1 MNYNYA
7 FFNHYLMKEA
17 LTGIT
22 VLILLTTMVSGCLEN
37 GLFGSENDNL
47 SIDSPE
53 WEKGDF
59 WEYSV
64 TIDNKQFSTTMVV
77 SVDDDDSDYYIG
89 TGNLDDAKRHAVLNY
104 NPAIGRIQMSDF
116 SIYENNVPQKIA
128 DFPLKQDK
136 SWEFGLYGENFKAS
150 VIDITET
157 KAEIS
162 ANAESGAFIKYT
174 FDKNARWLNNFE
186 YTDSNGEIVLIM
198 NLGNYGSGYT
208 GNSYF
213 CRGGDL
219 FDEEFIGPDFGFYDT
234 QFANGG
240 NERYGPWNYIIY
252 YLEADIGS
260 SGSGELVLRDQEGT
274 EVLIETFSPGTN
286 QHIMG
291 TVAGSSGNWTLEISL
306 SGNADVRAR
315 IAGAIQYTYSV

>member
-1 MNYNYA
+1 MKLA
-7 FFNHYLMKEA
+7 LSVIILM
-17 LTGIT
+17 
-22 VLILLTTMVSGCLEN
+22 LITTMSSGCLEN
-37 GLFGSENDNL
+37 GIFGNEEDKVSFY
-47 SIDSPE
+47 SPS

-59 WEYSV
+59 WEYAI
-64 TIDNKQFSTTMVV
+64 TIDDKQFSTTMVV
-77 SVDDDDSDYYIG
+77 SIDDDDSDYYIG
-89 TGNLDDAKRHAVLNY
+89 AVNLDDAKRHAVLNY
-104 NPAIGRIQMSDF
+104 NPALGRVQMSDF
-116 SIYENNVPQKIA
+116 AIYEKNMPQKII

-136 SWEFGLYGENFKAS
+136 SWEFGMYGENFKAS
-150 VIDITET
+150 VIDITES

-162 ANAESGAFIKYT
+162 ANADSGAFINYI
-174 FDKNARWLNNFE
+174 FDKDARWINNFE
-186 YTDSNGEIVLIM
+186 YTNSNGETILIM

-219 FDEEFIGPDFGFYDT
+219 FDEEFIGPDFGVYDT
-234 QFANGG
+234 RFANEGH
-240 NERYGPWNYIIY
+240 ERYGPWNYIVY

-260 SGSGELVLRDQEGT
+260 SGGGELVLRDHEGT
-274 EVLIETFSPGTN
+274 TSETIVFNPGAN

-291 TVAGSSGNWTLEISL
+291 TVAGSSGNWTFEISL

>member
-1 MNYNYA
+1 
-7 FFNHYLMKEA
+7 MKQG

-37 GLFGSENDNL
+37 GLFGSEENNL
-47 SIDSPE
+47 AISSPE

-64 TIDNKQFSTTMVV
+64 TIDDKLFSTTMVV
-77 SVDDDDSDYYIG
+77 SIDDDDSDYYIG

-104 NPAIGRIQMSDF
+104 NPAIGRVQMSDF
-116 SIYENNVPQKIA
+116 SIYENNVPQKIT

-157 KAEIS
+157 NAEIS

-174 FDKNARWLNNFE
+174 FDKNSRWLKNFE
-186 YTDSNGEIVLIM
+186 YTNSNGEIILIM

-219 FDEEFIGPDFGFYDT
+219 FDEEFIGPDFGVYDT
-234 QFANGG
+234 QFTNGG
-240 NERYGPWNYIIY
+240 HERYGPWNYIVY

-274 EVLIETFSPGTN
+274 EVLIETFSPGTIN
-286 QHIMG
+286 IL
-291 TVAGSSGNWTLEISL
+291 WEL
-306 SGNADVRAR
+306 
-315 IAGAIQYTYSV
+315 

>member
-1 MNYNYA
+1 MNYNYVS
-7 FFNHYLMKEA
+7 FHLYVMKQG

-37 GLFGSENDNL
+37 GLFGSEENNL
-47 SIDSPE
+47 AISSPE

-77 SVDDDDSDYYIG
+77 SIDDDDSDYYIG

-104 NPAIGRIQMSDF
+104 NPAIGRVQMSDF
-116 SIYENNVPQKIA
+116 SIYENNVPQKIT

-157 KAEIS
+157 NAEIS

-174 FDKNARWLNNFE
+174 FDKNARWLKNFE
-186 YTDSNGEIVLIM
+186 YTNSNGEIILIM

-219 FDEEFIGPDFGFYDT
+219 FDEEFIGPDFGVYDT

-240 NERYGPWNYIIY
+240 HERYGPWNYIVY

-291 TVAGSSGNWTLEISL
+291 TVAGTSGNWTLEISL

>member
-1 MNYNYA
+1 
-7 FFNHYLMKEA
+7 MKQGSFIV
-17 LTGIT
+17 TI
-22 VLILLTTMVSGCLEN
+22 IIIMTTMSSGCLEN
-37 GLFGSENDNL
+37 GFFGSEKDDL
-47 SIDSPE
+47 SLFSPN
-53 WEKGDF
+53 WNKGDF

-64 TIDNKQFSTTMVV
+64 TVDDKQFSTTMVV
-77 SVDDDDSDYYIG
+77 SIDDDDSDYYVG
-89 TGNLDDAKRHAVLNY
+89 AGNLDDAKRHAVLNY
-104 NPAIGRIQMSDF
+104 NPALGRVQMSDF
-116 SIYENNVPQKIA
+116 SVYENNIPQNIA
-128 DFPLKQDK
+128 NFPLEMDK
-136 SWEFGLYGENFKAS
+136 SWEFSMYGEKFRAS
-150 VIDITET
+150 VIDITESE
-157 KAEIS
+157 AEIN
-162 ANAESGAFIKYT
+162 ANADSGAFMVYT
-174 FDKNARWLNNFE
+174 FDKNARWFNNLE
-186 YTDSNGEIVLIM
+186 YTNSNGELVLIM

-219 FDEEFIGPDFGFYDT
+219 FDEEFIGPDFGVYDT

-240 NERYGPWNYIIY
+240 HERYGPWNYIVY

-260 SGSGELVLRDQEGT
+260 SGSGELILRDHEGT

-291 TVAGSSGNWTLEISL
+291 SVSGSSGNWTLEISL

>member
-1 MNYNYA
+1 MNYNYLS
-7 FFNHYLMKEA
+7 FHHHMMKLA
-17 LTGIT
+17 LSVSI
-22 VLILLTTMVSGCLEN
+22 LILITTISSGCLEN
-37 GLFGSENDNL
+37 GFFGNEENKV
-47 SIDSPE
+47 SFYSPS

-59 WEYSV
+59 WEYAI
-64 TIDNKQFSTTMVV
+64 TIDDKQFSTMMVV
-77 SVDDDDSDYYIG
+77 SIDDDDSDYYIG
-89 TGNLDDAKRHAVLNY
+89 AVNLDDAKRHAVLNY
-104 NPAIGRIQMSDF
+104 NPALGRVQMSDF
-116 SIYENNVPQKIA
+116 AIYEKNMPQKII

-136 SWEFGLYGENFKAS
+136 SWEFGMYGENFKAS
-150 VIDITET
+150 VIDITES

-162 ANAESGAFIKYT
+162 ANADSGAFINYI
-174 FDKNARWLNNFE
+174 FDKDARWINNFE
-186 YTDSNGEIVLIM
+186 YTNSNGETILIM

-219 FDEEFIGPDFGFYDT
+219 FDKEFIGPDFGVYDT
-234 QFANGG
+234 LFADEGH
-240 NERYGPWNYIIY
+240 ERYGPWNYIVY

-260 SGSGELVLRDQEGT
+260 SGGGELVLRDHEGT
-274 EVLIETFSPGTN
+274 TAETIVFNPGAN

-291 TVAGSSGNWTLEISL
+291 TVPGSSGNWTFEISL

>member
-1 MNYNYA
+1 MNYNYLA
-7 FFNHYLMKEA
+7 FYHNIMKQA
-17 LTGIT
+17 LSIIT
-22 VLILLTTMVSGCLEN
+22 ILILITTMSSGCLEN
-37 GLFGSENDNL
+37 GLFGNEEDNL
-47 SIDSPE
+47 SLYSPT

-59 WEYSV
+59 WEYAI
-64 TIDNKQFSTTMVV
+64 TIDDKQFSTTMVV
-77 SVDDDDSDYYIG
+77 SIDDDDSDYYIG
-89 TGNLDDAKRHAVLNY
+89 AGNLDDAKRHAVLNY
-104 NPAIGRIQMSDF
+104 NPALGRVQMSDF
-116 SIYENNVPQKIA
+116 AVYENNMPQKIA

-150 VIDITET
+150 VIDITKS

-162 ANAESGAFIKYT
+162 ANADSGAFIKYT
-174 FDKNARWLNNFE
+174 FDKDARWINNFE
-186 YTDSNGEIVLIM
+186 YTNSIGEITLVM

-219 FDEEFIGPDFGFYDT
+219 FDEEFIGPDFGVYDT
-234 QFANGG
+234 RFANGG
-240 NERYGPWNYIIY
+240 HERYGPWNYIVY

-260 SGSGELVLRDQEGT
+260 SGGGELVLRDHEGT
-274 EVLIETFSPGTN
+274 QVLVETFSPGIN

-291 TVAGSSGNWTLEISL
+291 TVTGSSGNWTLEISL

>member
-1 MNYNYA
+1 
-7 FFNHYLMKEA
+7 
-17 LTGIT
+17 
-22 VLILLTTMVSGCLEN
+22 
-37 GLFGSENDNL
+37 
-47 SIDSPE
+47 
-53 WEKGDF
+53 
-59 WEYSV
+59 
-64 TIDNKQFSTTMVV
+64 
-77 SVDDDDSDYYIG
+77 
-89 TGNLDDAKRHAVLNY
+89 
-104 NPAIGRIQMSDF
+104 MSDF
-116 SIYENNVPQKIA
+116 SIYENNVPQKIT

-157 KAEIS
+157 NAEIS

-186 YTDSNGEIVLIM
+186 YTNSNGEIVLIM

-219 FDEEFIGPDFGFYDT
+219 FDEEFIGPDFGVYDT

-240 NERYGPWNYIIY
+240 HERYGPWNYIVY

-291 TVAGSSGNWTLEISL
+291 TVAGTSGNWTLEISL

>member
-1 MNYNYA
+1 
-7 FFNHYLMKEA
+7 MKEG

-150 VIDITET
+150 VIDVTET

-186 YTDSNGEIVLIM
+186 YTNSNGEIVLIM

-219 FDEEFIGPDFGFYDT
+219 FDEEFIGPDFGVYDT

-286 QHIMG
+286 QDIMG

>member
-1 MNYNYA
+1 
-7 FFNHYLMKEA
+7 
-17 LTGIT
+17 
-22 VLILLTTMVSGCLEN
+22 
-37 GLFGSENDNL
+37 
-47 SIDSPE
+47 
-53 WEKGDF
+53 
-59 WEYSV
+59 
-64 TIDNKQFSTTMVV
+64 MVV
-77 SVDDDDSDYYIG
+77 GHALDEKTQIGPLAKEEFASGIDKLVQSSIKDGAKCKVGAEKKDCYYMPTLLIDVTEDMSVFKEETFGPVFCVTKIK
-89 TGNLDDAKRHAVLNY
+89 NIDDAIRHAVLNY
-104 NPAIGRIQMSDF
+104 NPALGRVQMSDF
-116 SIYENNVPQKIA
+116 SVYENNMPQKIA

-150 VIDITET
+150 VIDITKS

-162 ANAESGAFIKYT
+162 ANADSGAFIKYT
-174 FDKNARWLNNFE
+174 FDKDARWINNFE
-186 YTDSNGEIVLIM
+186 YTNSNGEITLIM

-219 FDEEFIGPDFGFYDT
+219 FDEEFIGPDFGVYDT
-234 QFANGG
+234 RFANGG
-240 NERYGPWNYIIY
+240 HERYGPWNYIVY

-260 SGSGELVLRDQEGT
+260 SGSGELVLRDHEGT
-274 EVLIETFSPGTN
+274 EVLVETFSPGTN

-291 TVAGSSGNWTLEISL
+291 TVTGSSGNWTLEISL

>member
-1 MNYNYA
+1 M
-7 FFNHYLMKEA
+7 
-17 LTGIT
+17 
-22 VLILLTTMVSGCLEN
+22 
-37 GLFGSENDNL
+37 
-47 SIDSPE
+47 
-53 WEKGDF
+53 
-59 WEYSV
+59 
-64 TIDNKQFSTTMVV
+64 
-77 SVDDDDSDYYIG
+77 
-89 TGNLDDAKRHAVLNY
+89 
-104 NPAIGRIQMSDF
+104 
-116 SIYENNVPQKIA
+116 
-128 DFPLKQDK
+128 KQDK

-157 KAEIS
+157 NAEIS

-174 FDKNARWLNNFE
+174 FDKNVRWLKNFE
-186 YTDSNGEIVLIM
+186 YTNSNGEIVLIM

-219 FDEEFIGPDFGFYDT
+219 FDEEFIGPDFGVYDT

-240 NERYGPWNYIIY
+240 HERYGPWNYIVY

-291 TVAGSSGNWTLEISL
+291 TVAGTSGNWTLEISL

>member
-1 MNYNYA
+1 VNYNYLS
-7 FFNHYLMKEA
+7 FYNNIMKQA
-17 LTGIT
+17 LSTIT
-22 VLILLTTMVSGCLEN
+22 ILILITTMSSGCLEN
-37 GLFGSENDNL
+37 GLFGNEEDNL
-47 SIDSPE
+47 SLYSPS

-59 WEYSV
+59 WEYAI
-64 TIDNKQFSTTMVV
+64 TIDDKQFSTTMVV
-77 SVDDDDSDYYIG
+77 SIDDDDSDYYIG
-89 TGNLDDAKRHAVLNY
+89 AGNLDDAKRHSVLNY
-104 NPAIGRIQMSDF
+104 NPALGRVQMTDF
-116 SIYENNVPQKIA
+116 SIYENNMPQKII

-136 SWEFGLYGENFKAS
+136 SWEFGLYGENFEAS
-150 VIDITET
+150 VIDITES
-157 KAEIS
+157 KAEMS
-162 ANAESGAFIKYT
+162 ANADSGAFIKYT
-174 FDKNARWLNNFE
+174 FDKDARWINSFE
-186 YTDSNGEIVLIM
+186 YTNSNGEITLIM

-219 FDEEFIGPDFGFYDT
+219 FDEEFIGPDFGVYDT
-234 QFANGG
+234 QFANEGH
-240 NERYGPWNYIIY
+240 ERYGPWNYIVY

-260 SGSGELVLRDQEGT
+260 SGSGELILRDHEGT
-274 EVLIETFSPGTN
+274 EVLVETFSPGTN

>member
-1 MNYNYA
+1 MNYNYVA
-7 FFNHYLMKEA
+7 FHYFLMKEG
-17 LTGIT
+17 LTGVTI
-22 VLILLTTMVSGCLEN
+22 LILLTTMFSGCLEN
-37 GLFGSENDNL
+37 GLFGNEKDNL

-64 TIDNKQFSTTMVV
+64 TIDNKQFSTIMVV
-77 SVDDDDSDYYIG
+77 SIDDDDSDYYIG
-89 TGNLDDAKRHAVLNY
+89 TKNLDDAKRHAVLNY

-116 SIYENNVPQKIA
+116 SIYENNTPQKIA

-174 FDKNARWLNNFE
+174 FDKNTRWLNNFE
-186 YTDSNGEIVLIM
+186 YTNSNGEVILIM

-219 FDEEFIGPDFGFYDT
+219 FDEEFIGPDVGVYDT

-240 NERYGPWNYIIY
+240 HERYGPWNYIVY

-291 TVAGSSGNWTLEISL
+291 TVAGTSGNWTLEISL

-315 IAGAIQYTYSV
+315 IAGSIQYTYSV

>member
-1 MNYNYA
+1 
-7 FFNHYLMKEA
+7 MKQA
-17 LTGIT
+17 LSTIT
-22 VLILLTTMVSGCLEN
+22 VLILISTMSSGCLEN
-37 GLFGSENDNL
+37 GLFGNEEDNL
-47 SIDSPE
+47 SLYSPS

-59 WEYSV
+59 WEYAI
-64 TIDNKQFSTTMVV
+64 TIDDKQFSTTMVV
-77 SVDDDDSDYYIG
+77 SIDDDDSDYYIG
-89 TGNLDDAKRHAVLNY
+89 AGNLDDAKRHSVLNY
-104 NPAIGRIQMSDF
+104 NPALGRVQMTDF
-116 SIYENNVPQKIA
+116 SIYENNIPQKIIS
-128 DFPLKQDK
+128 FPLNQDK

-150 VIDITET
+150 VIDITEG

-162 ANAESGAFIKYT
+162 ANAESGAFINYI
-174 FDKNARWLNNFE
+174 FDKEARWINNFE
-186 YTDSNGEIVLIM
+186 YTNSNGETILIM

-219 FDEEFIGPDFGFYDT
+219 FDEEFIGPDFGVYDT

-240 NERYGPWNYIIY
+240 HERYGPWNYIVY
-252 YLEADIGS
+252 YLEANIGS
-260 SGSGELVLRDQEGT
+260 SGSGELVLRDREGS
-274 EVLIETFSPGTN
+274 EILVETFSPGTN

-306 SGNADVRAR
+306 SGKADVRAR

>member
-1 MNYNYA
+1 MNYNYLS
-7 FFNHYLMKEA
+7 FSNNIMKQA
-17 LTGIT
+17 LSTIT
-22 VLILLTTMVSGCLEN
+22 ILILITTMSSGCLEN
-37 GLFGSENDNL
+37 GLFGNEEDNL
-47 SIDSPE
+47 SLYSPS

-59 WEYSV
+59 WEYAI
-64 TIDNKQFSTTMVV
+64 TIDDKQFSTTMVV
-77 SVDDDDSDYYIG
+77 SIDDDDSDYYIG
-89 TGNLDDAKRHAVLNY
+89 AGNLDDAKRHSVLNY
-104 NPAIGRIQMSDF
+104 NPALGRVQMTDF
-116 SIYENNVPQKIA
+116 SIYENNIPQKIIS
-128 DFPLKQDK
+128 FPLNQDK
-136 SWEFGLYGENFKAS
+136 NWEFGLYGENFKAS
-150 VIDITET
+150 VIDITES

-162 ANAESGAFIKYT
+162 ANAESGAFINYI
-174 FDKNARWLNNFE
+174 FDKDARWINNFE
-186 YTDSNGEIVLIM
+186 YTNSNGETILIM

-219 FDEEFIGPDFGFYDT
+219 FDEEFIGPDFGVYDT

-240 NERYGPWNYIIY
+240 HERYGPWNYIVY

-260 SGSGELVLRDQEGT
+260 SGSGELVLRDHEGT
-274 EVLIETFSPGTN
+274 EVLVETFSPGTN

>member
-1 MNYNYA
+1 MSLA
-7 FFNHYLMKEA
+7 MKHTMKQP
-17 LTGIT
+17 LSVFTI
-22 VLILLTTMVSGCLEN
+22 LIMVSTISAGCLDN
-37 GLFGSENDNL
+37 GLFGNDKDNL
-47 SIDSPE
+47 SLASPD

-59 WEYSV
+59 WEYSITV
-64 TIDNKQFSTTMVV
+64 DDKQFSTTMVV
-77 SVDDDDSDYYIG
+77 SVDDDDSDYYVG
-89 TGNLDDAKRHAVLNY
+89 AGNLDDAKRHAVLNY
-104 NPAIGRIQMSDF
+104 NPALGRVQMSDYA
-116 SIYENNVPQKIA
+116 IYENNIPQKVA
-128 DFPLKQDK
+128 DFPLKQDN
-136 SWEFGLYGENFKAS
+136 SWEFSLYGENFKAS

-157 KAEIS
+157 VAEIS
-162 ANAESGAFIKYT
+162 ANSNSGAFIKYT

-186 YTDSNGEIVLIM
+186 YTNSNGEIELIM
-198 NLGNYGSGYT
+198 NLANYGSGYT

-219 FDEEFIGPDFGFYDT
+219 FDEEFIGPDFGVYDT
-234 QFANGG
+234 VFANEGH
-240 NERYGPWNYIIY
+240 ERYGPWNYIVY

-260 SGSGELVLRDQEGT
+260 SGSGELVLRDHEGT
-274 EVLIETFSPGTN
+274 EVLLETFSPGTN

>member
-1 MNYNYA
+1 MNYNYLA
-7 FFNHYLMKEA
+7 FYHNIMKQA
-17 LTGIT
+17 LSIIT
-22 VLILLTTMVSGCLEN
+22 ILILITTMSSGCLEN
-37 GLFGSENDNL
+37 GLFGNEEDNL
-47 SIDSPE
+47 SLYSPT

-59 WEYSV
+59 WEYAI
-64 TIDNKQFSTTMVV
+64 TIDDKQFSTTMVV
-77 SVDDDDSDYYIG
+77 SIDDDDSDYYIG
-89 TGNLDDAKRHAVLNY
+89 AGNLDDAKRHAVLNY
-104 NPAIGRIQMSDF
+104 NPALGRVQMSDF
-116 SIYENNVPQKIA
+116 AVYENNMPQKIA

-150 VIDITET
+150 VIDITKS

-162 ANAESGAFIKYT
+162 ANADSGAFIKYT
-174 FDKNARWLNNFE
+174 FDKDARWINNFE
-186 YTDSNGEIVLIM
+186 YTNSIGEITLVM

-213 CRGGDL
+213 CRDL
-219 FDEEFIGPDFGFYDT
+219 FDEEFIGPDFGVYDT
-234 QFANGG
+234 RFANGG
-240 NERYGPWNYIIY
+240 HERYGPWNYIVY

-260 SGSGELVLRDQEGT
+260 SGSGELVLRDHEGT
-274 EVLIETFSPGTN
+274 EVLVETFSPGTN

-291 TVAGSSGNWTLEISL
+291 TVTGSSGNWTLEISL

>member
-1 MNYNYA
+1 
-7 FFNHYLMKEA
+7 MKQG

-37 GLFGSENDNL
+37 GLFGSEENNL
-47 SIDSPE
+47 AISSPE
-53 WEKGDF
+53 WENGDF

-77 SVDDDDSDYYIG
+77 SIDDDDSDYYIG

-104 NPAIGRIQMSDF
+104 NPAIGRVQMSDF
-116 SIYENNVPQKIA
+116 SIYENNVPQKIT

-157 KAEIS
+157 NAEIS

-174 FDKNARWLNNFE
+174 FDKNVRWLKNFE
-186 YTDSNGEIVLIM
+186 YTNSNGEIVLIM

-219 FDEEFIGPDFGFYDT
+219 FDEEFIGPDFGVYDT

-240 NERYGPWNYIIY
+240 HERYGPWNYIVY